1 MDNIIIPED
10 CKDCICGCDCTEPQC
25 EIMIN
30 IKTIKKKINLNSV

>member
-25 EIMIN
+25 EN
-30 IKTIKKKINLNSV
+30 YDQYKNYKEENQS